1 MKFPKIDLLSS
12 TLSSSLRLWN
22 GTWGNRPGQTPR
34 LEMELFDREDDGD
47 CRLVREALTELNLD
61 VAIYP
66 CPMDGKRFAARR
78 KKLAP
83 KAPSGPLLHD
93 LNNDLVIHSA
103 ARIVPYLFEQYG
115 TQKVPLRL
123 SQSLPNA
130 LLSQL
135 ASLAR
140 GPFALRAHAARQPK
154 QLLTLYSFESSPFSR
169 PVRERL
175 CELELPYHLVN
186 LGKLEWADMGPATFR
201 LAPGPYHPQEGSK
214 RAAFLEK
221 YGKVQVPFLI
231 DPNFQIEMFESQDIL
246 QYLNKT
252 YAK

>member
-1 MKFPKIDLLSS
+1 MKLPSLNLLSS
-12 TLSSSLRLWN
+12 TLASSLRLWN
-22 GTWGNRPGQTPR
+22 GTWGNRPGQTPA
-34 LEMELFDREDDGD
+34 LEMELFDREDDGE

-66 CPMDGKRFAARR
+66 CPQNGKRFATRR

-83 KAPSGPLLHD
+83 KAGPGPLLHD
-93 LNNDLVIHSA
+93 LNSGLVIHSA
-103 ARIVPYLFEQYG
+103 ARIVPYLFEHYG
-115 TQKVPLRL
+115 AQQVPLRL
-123 SQSLPNA
+123 QQGLLNA

-140 GPFALRAHAARQPK
+140 GPFALHAHASKQPK
-154 QLLTLYSFESSPFSR
+154 QMLTLYGFESSPFTR

-175 CELELPYHLVN
+175 CELELPYHLIN
-186 LGKLEWADMGPATFR
+186 LGKLEWADMGPAAFR
-201 LAPGPYHPQEGSK
+201 LVPGPYHPQEGSK
-214 RAAFLEK
+214 RAQFLAQ

-231 DPNFQIEMFESQDIL
+231 DPNFQIEMFESQEIL
-246 QYLNKT
+246 QYINKT